1 MSAPNTPPAPQR
13 MAATWFLGLLAV
25 GVAVFAWSRGM
36 GRVLLP
42 LLAIGGVALVLSR
55 LKKALR
61 APVD

>member
-1 MSAPNTPPAPQR
+1 MTPAPQAR
-13 MAATWFLGLLAV
+13 PAAMAAAWFLAFCALAV
-25 GVAVFAWSRGM
+25 VVFAWSRGM

-55 LKKALR
+55 LVKALR